1 MTALALSAPF
11 DGFAVFTDDLVDR
24 LAARRREVAALEA
37 ECTAMVAELIRRDA
51 HDDLGY
57 RSMVSLLVDRL
68 GIAPGVARGMMRLAA
83 ALVDM
88 PHTRAAF
95 ENGDIDHARARRLVQ
110 ARDANPALFAEHE
123 AALLDTITGLPMR
136 HVGRAL
142 DYWAQ
147 QAALEITEHDATL
160 RRRQRRLWIS
170 EVDGMV
176 HIDGRFDRIAG
187 QVLITALNSV
197 TDPQNRSDNDGRTPA
212 QRRAD
217 ALVGI
222 CDNWLGHAELPV
234 QRHGRPHL
242 LVHVSLEALEG
253 RAGRPCELD
262 QAGVITPTQARRLAC
277 DAKVTRIIT
286 KGESQ
291 VLDVGRTTRVIP
303 QAIRLAVIA
312 RDKGCVVC
320 DAPARWCE
328 IHHIQHWADGGD
340 TSIDNTVLI
349 CDAHHDDTHD
359 GTIDLNDHIHVGVT
373 RRSDDSS
380 PSAARVHTHE
390 RAWAVER
397 EYRPRARLSPRRCR
411 SS

>member
-37 ECTAMVAELIRRDA
+37 ECTAMVAELI
-51 HDDLGY
+51 
-57 RSMVSLLVDRL
+57 
-68 GIAPGVARGMMRLAA
+68 P
-83 ALVDM
+83 
-88 PHTRAAF
+88 RAAF

-123 AALLDTITGLPMR
+123 AALLDTITGLPMH

-253 RAGRPCELD
+253 RAGRP
-262 QAGVITPTQARRLAC
+262 
-277 DAKVTRIIT
+277 
-286 KGESQ
+286 
-291 VLDVGRTTRVIP
+291 
-303 QAIRLAVIA
+303 
-312 RDKGCVVC
+312 
-320 DAPARWCE
+320 
-328 IHHIQHWADGGD
+328 
-340 TSIDNTVLI
+340 
-349 CDAHHDDTHD
+349 
-359 GTIDLNDHIHVGVT
+359 
-373 RRSDDSS
+373 
-380 PSAARVHTHE
+380 
-390 RAWAVER
+390 
-397 EYRPRARLSPRRCR
+397 
-411 SS
+411 